1 MGSRVANAEGESG
14 YILVLETSRAE
25 QANKKPSKTAQQ
37 MQDRENSWQKVT
49 KRRVLQRDFQ
59 QIQTP
64 SVQAPQQAEIC
75 YIFSNAFWPTTNMI
89 PAGF

>member
-37 MQDRENSWQKVT
+37 MQDRENS
-49 KRRVLQRDFQ
+49 
-59 QIQTP
+59 
-64 SVQAPQQAEIC
+64 
-75 YIFSNAFWPTTNMI
+75 
-89 PAGF
+89 